1 MRRGCSGA
9 SVRITSRVVA
19 QFKLGWSHEFASTD
33 RPVTASFV
41 GAPILPFTVYGAQP
55 QRDGLVLGLLVSA

>member
-9 SVRITSRVVA
+9 SVRMTSRAVA

-33 RPVTASFV
+33 RPVRASFV
-41 GAPILPFTVYGAQP
+41 GAPTLPFTVYGAHV
-55 QRDGLVLGLLVSA
+55 GSLGLRRTW